1 METEV
6 KLTKLAQCAGCGAKV
21 GAGTLAKLLDGIPTR
36 SDERLLVGFDK
47 SDDASVYKID
57 ENTALVQTLDFF
69 PPIVDDP
76 EMFGEIA
83 AVNAISDIYAMGADP
98 KLALN
103 IMCVTKDMPKESIQ
117 AILRGGYKKA
127 YEAGVIITGGH
138 TIHDQEPKYGLS
150 VSGFV
155 HPQKFLTNSGAR
167 PGDILILTK
176 PLGVGIL
183 TTSAKAEF
191 IDQKVMD
198 KIYDQMRQLNKYA
211 RDIMVK
217 YEVHSCTDVTGF
229 GLLGHGYEMAQG
241 SDVTIHFMTE
251 EIPYHKEA
259 LSMADLG
266 MIPEGAYRN
275 RKYASEGVSKTKKI
289 NRALEDI
296 LYDPQTSGGLMIA
309 VSENDA
315 KNLLEDLQN
324 TIPCAKII
332 GYIEEKEEK
341 SIMTSASTSQ
351 ALISCLILYR
361 RYSWLRITIGERDER
376 SISKNH

>member
-1 METEV
+1 
-6 KLTKLAQCAGCGAKV
+6 
-21 GAGTLAKLLDGIPTR
+21 
-36 SDERLLVGFDK
+36 
-47 SDDASVYKID
+47 
-57 ENTALVQTLDFF
+57 
-69 PPIVDDP
+69 
-76 EMFGEIA
+76 MFGEIA

-103 IMCVTKDMPKESIQ
+103 IMCVTKDMPKDSIQ

-155 HPQKFLTNSGAR
+155 HPKKFLTNSGAK
-167 PGDILILTK
+167 PGDVLILTK

-217 YEVHSCTDVTGF
+217 YDVHSCTDVTGF

-241 SDVTIHFMTE
+241 SNV
-251 EIPYHKEA
+251 
-259 LSMADLG
+259 
-266 MIPEGAYRN
+266 IPEGAYLN
-275 RKYASEGVSKTKKI
+275 RKYASAGVSKAKEIK
-289 NRALEDI
+289 RAMEDI

-309 VSENDA
+309 VDEKDA
-315 KNLLEDLQN
+315 KNLLKDLQN

-332 GYIEEKEEK
+332 AYVEDKEEK
-341 SIMTSASTSQ
+341 SI
-351 ALISCLILYR
+351 IL
-361 RYSWLRITIGERDER
+361 E
-376 SISKNH
+376 

>member
-1 METEV
+1 M
-6 KLTKLAQCAGCGAKV
+6 
-21 GAGTLAKLLDGIPTR
+21 
-36 SDERLLVGFDK
+36 SH
-47 SDDASVYKID
+47 D
-57 ENTALVQTLDFF
+57 ENSF
-69 PPIVDDP
+69 
-76 EMFGEIA
+76 
-83 AVNAISDIYAMGADP
+83 
-98 KLALN
+98 
-103 IMCVTKDMPKESIQ
+103 
-117 AILRGGYKKA
+117 
-127 YEAGVIITGGH
+127 
-138 TIHDQEPKYGLS
+138 
-150 VSGFV
+150 
-155 HPQKFLTNSGAR
+155 
-167 PGDILILTK
+167 
-176 PLGVGIL
+176 
-183 TTSAKAEF
+183 
-191 IDQKVMD
+191 
-198 KIYDQMRQLNKYA
+198 NKYA

-324 TIPCAKII
+324 TISNVHKII
-332 GYIEEKEEK
+332 RV
-341 SIMTSASTSQ
+341 T
-351 ALISCLILYR
+351 
-361 RYSWLRITIGERDER
+361 
-376 SISKNH
+376 

>member
-167 PGDILILTK
+167 PGDVLILTK

-217 YEVHSCTDVTGF
+217 YDVHSCTDVTGF

-341 SIMTSASTSQ
+341 SI
-351 ALISCLILYR
+351 IL
-361 RYSWLRITIGERDER
+361 E
-376 SISKNH
+376 

>member
-229 GLLGHGYEMAQG
+229 GLLGQGKMMVNPVHMAAIYTAFSNNGNMLKPYLVKENG
-241 SDVTIHFMTE
+241 SKKQVLKETIFTKQAVNTVNEAMRQVIRDPSGTGHAANIEGVDLRGKTGTAEIKQSQTDTKGTEIGWFVTIMPATNNREALELVSMTE
-251 EIPYHKEA
+251 NVKKRGGSGYVV
-259 LSMADLG
+259 
-266 MIPEGAYRN
+266 N
-275 RKYASEGVSKTKKI
+275 KTKKI
-289 NRALEDI
+289 MEE
-296 LYDPQTSGGLMIA
+296 Y
-309 VSENDA
+309 
-315 KNLLEDLQN
+315 LQ
-324 TIPCAKII
+324 
-332 GYIEEKEEK
+332 
-341 SIMTSASTSQ
+341 
-351 ALISCLILYR
+351 
-361 RYSWLRITIGERDER
+361 
-376 SISKNH
+376 

>member
-1 METEV
+1 
-6 KLTKLAQCAGCGAKV
+6 
-21 GAGTLAKLLDGIPTR
+21 
-36 SDERLLVGFDK
+36 
-47 SDDASVYKID
+47 
-57 ENTALVQTLDFF
+57 
-69 PPIVDDP
+69 
-76 EMFGEIA
+76 MFGEIA

-155 HPQKFLTNSGAR
+155 HPKKFLTNSGAK
-167 PGDILILTK
+167 PGDVLILTK

-183 TTSAKAEF
+183 TTSVKAEF

-217 YEVHSCTDVTGF
+217 YAVHSCTDVTGF

-241 SDVTIHFMTE
+241 SNVTIHFMTK

-259 LSMADLG
+259 LEMADLG

-275 RKYASEGVSKTKKI
+275 RKYASAGVSKAKEIK
-289 NRALEDI
+289 RAMEDI

-309 VSENDA
+309 VDEKDA
-315 KNLLEDLQN
+315 KNLLKDLQN

-332 GYIEEKEEK
+332 GYVEDKEEK
-341 SIMTSASTSQ
+341 SI
-351 ALISCLILYR
+351 IL
-361 RYSWLRITIGERDER
+361 E
-376 SISKNH
+376 

>member
-1 METEV
+1 
-6 KLTKLAQCAGCGAKV
+6 
-21 GAGTLAKLLDGIPTR
+21 
-36 SDERLLVGFDK
+36 
-47 SDDASVYKID
+47 
-57 ENTALVQTLDFF
+57 
-69 PPIVDDP
+69 
-76 EMFGEIA
+76 
-83 AVNAISDIYAMGADP
+83 
-98 KLALN
+98 
-103 IMCVTKDMPKESIQ
+103 MCVTKDMPKESIQ

-275 RKYASEGVSKTKKI
+275 RKYASAGVSKAKKI

-341 SIMTSASTSQ
+341 SI
-351 ALISCLILYR
+351 IL
-361 RYSWLRITIGERDER
+361 E
-376 SISKNH
+376 

>member
-1 METEV
+1 M
-6 KLTKLAQCAGCGAKV
+6 
-21 GAGTLAKLLDGIPTR
+21 
-36 SDERLLVGFDK
+36 
-47 SDDASVYKID
+47 
-57 ENTALVQTLDFF
+57 
-69 PPIVDDP
+69 
-76 EMFGEIA
+76 
-83 AVNAISDIYAMGADP
+83 
-98 KLALN
+98 
-103 IMCVTKDMPKESIQ
+103 
-117 AILRGGYKKA
+117 
-127 YEAGVIITGGH
+127 IITGGH

-251 EIPYHKEA
+251 EIPYHKA

-275 RKYASEGVSKTKKI
+275 RKYASEGVSKTKK
-289 NRALEDI
+289 
-296 LYDPQTSGGLMIA
+296 
-309 VSENDA
+309 
-315 KNLLEDLQN
+315 
-324 TIPCAKII
+324 
-332 GYIEEKEEK
+332 
-341 SIMTSASTSQ
+341 
-351 ALISCLILYR
+351 
-361 RYSWLRITIGERDER
+361 
-376 SISKNH
+376 